1 MLERKKVEDFLKK
14 IGIEEL
20 VTNLQIIENDIYID
34 MVAHSPAMHEKKKLE
49 TAIKEAFS
57 KEFNNQYVL
66 KLKISSPETK
76 PKSSIRG
83 KEIQGVKNI
92 IVIASGK

>member
-1 MLERKKVEDFLKK
+1 MLERKKVEEFFKK

-20 VTNLQIIENDIYID
+20 VTNLQIEGDEVCVD

-57 KEFNNQYVL
+57 KEFDNQYIL
-66 KLKISSPETK
+66 KLKISSPEIK
-76 PKSSIRG
+76 PKPS
-83 KEIQGVKNI
+83 IQGKR
-92 IVIASGK
+92 